1 MYRRLIKL
9 CFVRTYSLI
18 DFPGETRMM
27 VNLIHDLRILCD
39 KKNRK
44 RNLQESQKEVG
55 DILVQEAE
63 QN

>member
-1 MYRRLIKL
+1 M
-9 CFVRTYSLI
+9 I

-44 RNLQESQKEVG
+44 KNLQESQKEVG

>member
-1 MYRRLIKL
+1 
-9 CFVRTYSLI
+9 
-18 DFPGETRMM
+18 MM

-44 RNLQESQKEVG
+44 KNLQESQKEVG